1 MKVKI
6 GNTIYDSNDQ
16 PIMLILD
23 EDDKNNIG
31 SMIPENKLYV
41 KFSYSD
47 NLCDEEE
54 NQKTRKLLIG

>member
-1 MKVKI
+1 
-6 GNTIYDSNDQ
+6 
-16 PIMLILD
+16 MLILD

-54 NQKTRKLLIG
+54 NQKIVDWIAEYKNSSAG